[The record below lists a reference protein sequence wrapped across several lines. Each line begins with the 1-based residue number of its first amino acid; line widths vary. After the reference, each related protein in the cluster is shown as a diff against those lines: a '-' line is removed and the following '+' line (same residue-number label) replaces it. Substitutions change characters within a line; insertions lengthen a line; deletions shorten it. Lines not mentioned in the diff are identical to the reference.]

1 MNVTFEI
8 LLGDLVRWRPSVES
22 GGASLSRGFRYSLP
36 AQGQI
41 LGASDVLYIAKGSEV
56 VGLVDCLDG
65 CSLPISLLCV
75 GFPPES
81 ASLDV
86 LGGAVVVLDT
96 DESAYGAVV
105 RECADLFASY
115 AEGLS
120 RVSDLVSRGRPLADV
135 VKSCSEVFGRPL
147 LLWSL
152 AKDGILCSDP
162 ADPLGFALM
171 KSPSVSSSLREGA
184 MKKSCC
190 VLDLREAE
198 SAFGGSSL
206 LCQRIC
212 LKDDVVAVLV
222 AEHVAGLQESRDRAL
237 LAAVARPVQ
246 SCFEY
251 GLTSNFV
258 SPNGLVNQ
266 IELLLGNTTT
276 SWQMLESVLSEYGWG
291 LLDEYLCM
299 AVGSGSDVSLG
310 INVTASMVSSSGA
323 LSNIVCVPQGRRL
336 IFVANLSKARLERGE
351 MISLVEEVCRK
362 RYPDSKLGASLPFS
376 ELQDLHY
383 YGIQA
388 NKALELGC
396 LLNPEREVNL
406 FEDHYV
412 DFLAQCCLESVSAAS
427 LFPAGFNRLKNY
439 ERAHGRGAGLEAFL
453 NGYIDND
460 FQMKAT
466 VSAEHYSRTTAFSKL
481 RKVKEITGMDLDDHA
496 TRVALSVASRA
507 VRLAKISSR

>member
-1 MNVTFEI
+1 M
-8 LLGDLVRWRPSVES
+8 
-22 GGASLSRGFRYSLP
+22 
-36 AQGQI
+36 
-41 LGASDVLYIAKGSEV
+41 
-56 VGLVDCLDG
+56 VGRLDG
-65 CSLPISLLCV
+65 CPLPISLLCV

-81 ASLDV
+81 ASLDA

-105 RECADLFASY
+105 RKCAELFASY
-115 AEGLS
+115 AEGLL
-120 RVSDLVSRGRPLADV
+120 RVSDLVSRGRPLTDV
-135 VKSCSEVFGRPL
+135 VRSCSEVFGRPL

-152 AKDGILCSDP
+152 AKDGVLCSDP

-184 MKKSCC
+184 MREKSCC
-190 VLDLREAE
+190 VLDLGEAE
-198 SAFGGSSL
+198 QVFSGSSL

-212 LKDDVVAVLV
+212 VKDDVVAVLV

-237 LAAVARPVQ
+237 LAAVAQPVQ

-266 IELLLGNTTT
+266 IELLLGNSTT

-310 INVTASMVSSSGA
+310 INTTASMVSSSGA

-336 IFVANLSKARLERGE
+336 MFVANLSKARLERGE
-351 MISLVEEVCRK
+351 MISLVGEVCRK
-362 RYPDSKLGASLPFS
+362 RYPDSRLGASLPFS

-439 ERAHGRGAGLEAFL
+439 ERAHGGGTGLEAFL

-496 TRVALSVASRA
+496 TRIALSVASRA

>member
-1 MNVTFEI
+1 M
-8 LLGDLVRWRPSVES
+8 LASHQLAVR
-22 GGASLSRGFRYSLP
+22 GLS
-36 AQGQI
+36 
-41 LGASDVLYIAKGSEV
+41 
-56 VGLVDCLDG
+56 
-65 CSLPISLLCV
+65 
-75 GFPPES
+75 PES

-171 KSPSVSSSLREGA
+171 KSSSVSSSLREGA

-439 ERAHGRGAGLEAFL
+439 ERAHGGGAGLEAFL